1 MQQLDYFE
9 KILKNIVS
17 DKDLSNLSLKNSSD
31 SFSKLCRAFIIK
43 FYNENKDFNASMSL
57 LNSLKDE
64 TCLRLFDKFFNSQS
78 QNITFNHNRKYKDHI
93 WDIFCPEALE
103 SYNKPE
109 EIKNKILRKRKLTN
123 LKESKNS
130 PYKPS

>member
-17 DKDLSNLSLKNSSD
+17 DKDLSNLSLKNSGD

-64 TCLRLFDKFFNSQS
+64 TCLSFLINFLIHNHKILLLIIIENTK
-78 QNITFNHNRKYKDHI
+78 ITFGIYFVQRLLSLI
-93 WDIFCPEALE
+93 I
-103 SYNKPE
+103 
-109 EIKNKILRKRKLTN
+109 N
-123 LKESKNS
+123 LKK
-130 PYKPS
+130 